1 VLISGR
7 TDIGTVDLSVV
18 QDIAD
23 ATEAEVRQCLPEL
36 EEQLRLVVQLSA
48 RVIPETGDAGA
59 SIAPGTIA
67 WTADPSHVGGVAGV
81 ADRHLRHTLFHEMHH
96 LVRGWTFYGGRQP
109 TGFMEGV
116 VSEGLATVFAR
127 DAAGDKAPWSEYPD
141 EVTTWVGEL
150 IELPPDANYSEWMFL
165 HPDGR
170 RWIGYKAGTYI
181 VDRAVEAAKT
191 TAAALVRTPWEE
203 ILRLAELGGD

>member
-1 VLISGR
+1 MSGR
-7 TDIGTVDLSVV
+7 ANIDTVGLRVV

-23 ATEAEVRQCLPEL
+23 ATESEVRDYLPDL
-36 EEQLRLVVQLSA
+36 EDQLRLVVQLST

-67 WTADPSHVGGVAGV
+67 WTADPSQDGGVAGV
-81 ADRHLRHTLFHEMHH
+81 AERHLRHTLFHEMHH

-127 DAAGDKAPWSEYPD
+127 DVAGDNAPWSKYPD
-141 EVTTWVGEL
+141 DVTTWVREL
-150 IELPPDANYSEWMFL
+150 IKLPRDANYNEWMFF

-170 RWIGYKAGTYI
+170 RWVGYKAGTYI
-181 VDRAVEAAKT
+181 VDRAISATET
-191 TAAALVRTPWEE
+191 TAAALVHTPWED
-203 ILRLAELGGD
+203 ILRLSQPGDD